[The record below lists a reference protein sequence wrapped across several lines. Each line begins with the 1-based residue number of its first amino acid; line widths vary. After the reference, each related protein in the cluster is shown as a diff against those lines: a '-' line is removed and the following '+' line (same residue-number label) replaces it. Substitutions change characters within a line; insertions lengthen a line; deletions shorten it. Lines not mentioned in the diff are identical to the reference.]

1 MRDHSDP
8 YVVLGAG
15 LAAASAVEGIRRLD
29 SNGSILLIGAEQEPP
44 YDRPPLS
51 KQLWSGAKT
60 MEEIFLHPGTF
71 YAEQGV
77 ELRLGTNIVALDPVS
92 HTLRDADGAIYRY
105 KKLLLATGGTP
116 RRLSIPGGD
125 LDGVSY
131 FRTVQDYKYLRRA
144 ADGAQS
150 ALVVGGG
157 FIGSEIAAALSQRG
171 LRVTMVFPGQYLGSR
186 VFPESLGRA
195 ITAEYRA
202 KGVEVVAGD
211 RPLAIARHK
220 EGYRT
225 TTQGGRD
232 IVSDLVVVGIGIEP
246 NIQLAE
252 AAGLKTG
259 NGVVVDQLLRTS
271 DPDIYAA
278 GDVAYFPDPVLG
290 PRRVEHWDNALSQGK
305 HAGANMAGAG
315 APFGYIPFFFSDL
328 FEFGYEAAGDTDAR
342 LETCADWREENKT
355 GVVYYLRDGLV
366 RGAMMCNLFE
376 RVDAAR
382 ALIQRG
388 ERVKPNELRGAI
400 R

>member
-1 MRDHSDP
+1 MRDHSYP

-15 LAAASAVEGIRRLD
+15 LAAASAVEGIRLHD
-29 SNGSILLIGAEQEPP
+29 SSGSIVLIGAEQAPP

-77 ELRLGTNIVALDPVS
+77 ELQLGTSILALDPAS
-92 HTLRDADGAIYRY
+92 HTLRDADSAIYRY
-105 KKLLLATGGTP
+105 RKLLLATGGTP

-131 FRTVQDYKYLRRA
+131 FRMVQDYKYLRRA
-144 ADGAQS
+144 ADAAQS

-171 LRVTMVFPGQYLGSR
+171 LRVTMVFPGQHLGSR

-220 EGYRT
+220 EAYRT

-246 NIQLAE
+246 NIQLAQ
-252 AAGLKTG
+252 AAGLRTG
-259 NGVVVDQLLRTS
+259 NGVVVDQFLRTS

-315 APFGYIPFFFSDL
+315 TPFGYIPFFFSDL
-328 FEFGYEAAGDTDAR
+328 FEFGYEAVGDTDAR
-342 LETCADWREENKT
+342 LETFADWQEENKT

-388 ERVKPNELRGAI
+388 ERVKPNDLRGAI

>member
-44 YDRPPLS
+44 YDRPPLP

-144 ADGAQS
+144 ADAAQS
-150 ALVVGGG
+150 VLVVGGG
-157 FIGSEIAAALSQRG
+157 FVGSELAAALSRRG
-171 LRVTMVFPGQYLGSR
+171 LRVTMVFPRQYLGSR

-232 IVSDLVVVGIGIEP
+232 IVSDLVGVGIGIEP

-278 GDVAYFPDPVLG
+278 GDVAHFPDRVLG
-290 PRRVEHWDNALSQGK
+290 PRRVEHWENALSQGK

-315 APFGYIPFFFSDL
+315 EPFGHIPFFFSDL
-328 FEFGYEAAGDTDAR
+328 FEFGYEAVGDTDAR
-342 LETCADWREENKT
+342 LKISTDWREENKT

>member
-92 HTLRDADGAIYRY
+92 HTLRDADSAIYRY

-144 ADGAQS
+144 ADAAQS
-150 ALVVGGG
+150 VLVVGGG
-157 FIGSEIAAALSQRG
+157 FIGSELAAALSRRG
-171 LRVTMVFPGQYLGSR
+171 LRVTMVFPRQYLGSR

-278 GDVAYFPDPVLG
+278 GDVAYFPDRVLG
-290 PRRVEHWDNALSQGK
+290 PRRVEHWENALSQGK

-315 APFGYIPFFFSDL
+315 EPFGHIPFFFSDL
-328 FEFGYEAAGDTDAR
+328 FEFGYEAVGDTDAR
-342 LETCADWREENKT
+342 LKISTDWREENKT